1 MMKLFLTRFR
11 FVLMAAWLFLPAA
24 QAQQPALSKAIFAG
38 GCFWCVEADFD
49 KVPGVVSTVSGYSG
63 GSVAN
68 PSYRQV
74 AGKTTGHAEVVE
86 VTFDPARVSYRR
98 LVDYFWRTI
107 DPTVRDQQFCDVGSP
122 YRSAI
127 FALDGEQLAAA
138 RASLAELQR
147 SKPFK
152 AAVVTEILMAKPFY
166 RAEEE
171 HQDYYLKNPLR
182 YKYYRDGC
190 GREARLQELWGA
202 RAGKLPD

>member
-1 MMKLFLTRFR
+1 MKRLFPRF
-11 FVLMAAWLFLPAA
+11 LSGLLAALWCLSAA

-63 GSVAN
+63 GNVAN

-74 AGKTTGHAEVVE
+74 AGKSTGHAEVVE

-127 FALDGEQLAAA
+127 FALDGEQMAAA
-138 RASLAELQR
+138 RASLGELQR